1 MTLLDHIKSPDSTTR
16 KVKEKVRVTVERE
29 MTDQN
34 LELNGIS
41 LEMTA
46 GEAGTLK

>member
-1 MTLLDHIKSPDSTTR
+1 MTLLDHIKSPHSTTR

-29 MTDQN
+29 MTDRN
-34 LELNGIS
+34 LEPNDIS